1 MPASQATPKRLEAEK
16 AAAAAVGALYIPT
29 MQWICA
35 DRCEPVIADNRVY
48 NDDTHLTEA
57 YLKYLTGAVTEAV
70 QQLLA

>member
-1 MPASQATPKRLEAEK
+1 
-16 AAAAAVGALYIPT
+16 